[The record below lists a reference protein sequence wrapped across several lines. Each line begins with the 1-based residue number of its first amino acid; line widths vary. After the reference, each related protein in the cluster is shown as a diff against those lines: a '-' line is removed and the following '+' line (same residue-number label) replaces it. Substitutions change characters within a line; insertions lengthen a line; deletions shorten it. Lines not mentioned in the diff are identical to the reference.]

1 MKSNRS
7 SMPAAILTL
16 ACAVLLSTGAALAAE
31 EKKPEA
37 ESAKKPAHRVAAMY
51 FHRTKRCDTC
61 KTISAYIE
69 EAIKTGM
76 ADEVKA
82 GKVKVHMIDFQN
94 KKNEKFTKAYKI
106 KGPTLIVADVRD
118 GKVKQWKPM
127 PKVWS
132 LVFEKEKFF
141 EYVQSAVK
149 GYLKEK

>member
-1 MKSNRS
+1 MKLNRL
-7 SMPAAILTL
+7 SMLAVILALT
-16 ACAVLLSTGAALAAE
+16 CSVVLSTGAAVAAE
-31 EKKPEA
+31 EKEPKAKP
-37 ESAKKPAHRVAAMY
+37 AKKPAHSVAVMY

-61 KTISAYIE
+61 KKISAYIE

-82 GKVKVHMIDFQN
+82 GKVKVHMIDFQK
-94 KKNEKFTKAYKI
+94 KKNEKLTKAYKI
-106 KGPTLIVADVRD
+106 KGPTLIVADVHE

-141 EYVQSAVK
+141 EYVQGAVK
-149 GYLKEK
+149 DYLKEK